1 MPPWLQYG
9 HLTGRSAS
17 SWVASGKAATWP
29 AFANGIKGSVVHVG
43 LFGGARE
50 ELEPEL
56 SKSFTV
62 TWDETLEQAVKRQAA
77 CAETGDV
84 ILLSPATASFDQYN
98 GMAQRGADFKRVV
111 GGLDD

>member
-1 MPPWLQYG
+1 M
-9 HLTGRSAS
+9 
-17 SWVASGKAATWP
+17 
-29 AFANGIKGSVVHVG
+29 
-43 LFGGARE
+43 
-50 ELEPEL
+50 
-56 SKSFTV
+56 
-62 TWDETLEQAVKRQAA
+62 EQAVKRQAA